1 MWPVQC
7 QRYRVRLR
15 ALGREAVKLAGF
27 AALDQKGSRSD
38 VSVGRVLFIL
48 NSEPTALLVLNG
60 LKYFST
66 FGQSHLLAR
75 RRVQ

>member
-1 MWPVQC
+1 M
-7 QRYRVRLR
+7 
-15 ALGREAVKLAGF
+15 REAVKLTGLAE
-27 AALDQKGSRSD
+27 LDQKGNRSYF
-38 VSVGRVLFIL
+38 SVGRVLFIL

-66 FGQSHLLAR
+66 FGQSLLLAG